1 MFRLNYQGF
10 LDSSFSVARYAE
22 SSQALVSYWRIPG
35 RRLRNFAW
43 LHVEPRPV
51 PELAWGGEFGERAV
65 CRSRPRRADL
75 KLLKNFRLPEALRPV
90 VAVFRFD
97 GCKSTTCACT
107 VQVVF
112 TIILLVIVVSPGE
125 KKPAQGG
132 LCICRLSRY
141 ILCAFQTSSTR
152 ASTRKPSSSAGLIS
166 IGAYLGLSEIITTT
180 PPGWRWMRLM

>member
-51 PELAWGGEFGERAV
+51 PELAWGGEFVERTG

-75 KLLKNFRLPEALRPV
+75 KVLKNFRLPEALRPV

-97 GCKSTTCACT
+97 
-107 VQVVF
+107 
-112 TIILLVIVVSPGE
+112 
-125 KKPAQGG
+125 
-132 LCICRLSRY
+132 
-141 ILCAFQTSSTR
+141 
-152 ASTRKPSSSAGLIS
+152 
-166 IGAYLGLSEIITTT
+166 
-180 PPGWRWMRLM
+180 W